1 MTISIPLSIVLFVF
15 GIIGFMIPFRKGVIT
30 SPFIAIIDNR
40 IFRLHYRLTFGFLL
54 AFAIFLAATT
64 LLEEPIDQI
73 LDGDRVWELLDR
85 SCLVNNEFNLSEV
98 GLGNAF
104 EQSLGLNETI
114 YDRKPAL
121 MFYYQVLTLSL
132 FVQAFIC
139 LIPFKL
145 WVALESGITQSML
158 DIFYSCRQKTE
169 KVATTGREIL
179 ASHLLTTFNTIP
191 DGWFYGLVTAEA
203 LNLMNVVGQIFL
215 VNSMFNGY
223 FFGDQNL
230 PLFRA
235 NLSNWAVECNHVVHL
250 PMSALETKCF
260 FEYETAPVD
269 IRHFDATCN
278 FVRTGMDEKFYM
290 FITFWLFYIAAL
302 SGSVL
307 VCRFLII
314 FSPRVRS
321 FWTRSRVLLSN
332 PDCYQF
338 IFRKSTIAD
347 WFLFDMLCKNL
358 EPDDF
363 NDLVNDF
370 AKKLEGKKFR
380 IPIDNYI

>member
-1 MTISIPLSIVLFVF
+1 MISVSLSIILFVF

-30 SPFIAIIDNR
+30 SRFIAIIDNR

-54 AFAIFLAATT
+54 AFAFFLAATT

-73 LDGDRVWELLDR
+73 VDGDHVWDLLHS

-98 GLGNAF
+98 GLGNIY
-104 EQSLGLNETI
+104 EQTLGLNETI
-114 YDRKPAL
+114 YIRKPAL
-121 MFYYQVLTLSL
+121 MYYYQVLTLSL
-132 FVQAFIC
+132 FVQAFTC
-139 LIPFKL
+139 LIPFKV
-145 WVALESGITQSML
+145 WVALESGITQTML
-158 DIFYSCRQKTE
+158 NIFYSHRKKTE
-169 KVATTGREIL
+169 KVVTTGREL
-179 ASHLLTTFNTIP
+179 LVNHLLKKFNTIP
-191 DGWFYGLVTAEA
+191 DGWFYGLVTVEA
-203 LNLMNVVGQIFL
+203 LNLMNVVAQIFL

-235 NLSNWAVECNHVVHL
+235 NLSNWEVECNHVVHL
-250 PMSALETKCF
+250 PMSGLNTKCF
-260 FEYETAPVD
+260 FKYETGPVEL
-269 IRHFDATCN
+269 RHFEASCE
-278 FVRTGMDEKFYM
+278 FPRTRMDEKFYM
-290 FITFWLFYIAAL
+290 FITFWLFYIASL

-307 VCRFLII
+307 ICRFLII

-321 FWTRSRVLLSN
+321 FWTRSRILLSN

-358 EPDDF
+358 EAEDF

-380 IPIDNYI
+380 SPIDNYI